1 MKKFGKEL
9 LAVVLVL
16 TAILGS
22 VSLASA
28 DTSAKTVL
36 TGWDGNNYQYV
47 LFGDYESG
55 SSLSEGILWRVLGT
69 TSERALLMSE
79 YILATRPFD
88 EKNSDWGKSDINKWL
103 NGSFLKTAFASRD
116 DYDALY
122 NNNELGRVFLLSK
135 GDLQNEQY
143 GFSRDENYF
152 DDRRRSAGIYDAI
165 NGQIWEATDDNS
177 SYYTRTSQGKEV
189 LYQIRSNGSIGI
201 ARIDRKNVGIRPAIA
216 IILDRVSF
224 SAGDGTIGNPFR

>member
-1 MKKFGKEL
+1 MKKMGKSL
-9 LAVVLVL
+9 VAVLVL
-16 TAILGS
+16 IVLLGS
-22 VSLASA
+22 VSAASA
-28 DTSAKTVL
+28 DTSAKAVL

-69 TSERALLMSE
+69 TSDRALLMSE

-88 EKNSDWGKSDINKWL
+88 EKSSDWGKSDINKWL
-103 NGSFLKTAFASRD
+103 NGSFLKTAFASRN

-122 NNNELGRVFLLSK
+122 NSNELGRVFLLSK

-152 DDRRRSAGIYDAI
+152 DDRRRSTGVYNAI
-165 NGQIWEATDDNS
+165 NGQIWEASDDNS
-177 SYYTRTSQGKEV
+177 SYYTRTSQGGEV
-189 LYQIRSNGSIGI
+189 LYQIRSDGSIGI
-201 ARIDRKNVGIRPAIA
+201 ARIDRKNVGIRPAIT
-216 IILDRVSF
+216 IVLDKVSF
-224 SAGDGTIGNPFR
+224 SSGEGTIENPYR